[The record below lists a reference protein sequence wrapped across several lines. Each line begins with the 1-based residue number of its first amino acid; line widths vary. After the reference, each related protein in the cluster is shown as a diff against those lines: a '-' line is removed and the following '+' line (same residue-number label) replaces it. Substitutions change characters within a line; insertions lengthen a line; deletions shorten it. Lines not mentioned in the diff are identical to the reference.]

1 MVRHESSRGGG
12 WSRLFLTLLAASLG
26 LPVPEEIPIV
36 AAGVLASQAL
46 VRWWIAL
53 PVCLAGVLSGD
64 VVLYWAGRRW
74 GERLLEWRAVRR
86 VLSPPRAAK
95 LTQGYREHGV
105 KIVVTARHVAG
116 LRAAAFLTA
125 GIAWVPFWRFLA
137 ADAGAALVGV
147 PVSFGL
153 AYLFA
158 DQVQGLLAD
167 VRRLERWLVLAVVVA
182 AGAWIGV
189 SAWRRSRRP

>member
-1 MVRHESSRGGG
+1 MVEGLIEHFTYAG
-12 WSRLFLTLLAASLG
+12 LFLTLLAASLG

-36 AAGVLASQAL
+36 AGGVLASQAV

-64 VVLYWAGRRW
+64 IVLYWAGRRW

-86 VLSPPRAAK
+86 VLSPARAAK
-95 LTQGYREHGV
+95 LAQGYREHGV

-116 LRAAAFLTA
+116 FRAAAFLTA
-125 GIAWVPFWRFLA
+125 GIARVPFWRFLA

-167 VRRLERWLVLAVVVA
+167 VRRLERWLVLAAVVA
-182 AGAWIGV
+182 AGAWIGA

>member
-1 MVRHESSRGGG
+1 M
-12 WSRLFLTLLAASLG
+12 
-26 LPVPEEIPIV
+26 
-36 AAGVLASQAL
+36 
-46 VRWWIAL
+46 
-53 PVCLAGVLSGD
+53 CLAGVLSGD
-64 VVLYWAGRRW
+64 IVLYWAGRRW
-74 GERLLEWRAVRR
+74 GERLL
-86 VLSPPRAAK
+86 
-95 LTQGYREHGV
+95 
-105 KIVVTARHVAG
+105 
-116 LRAAAFLTA
+116 
-125 GIAWVPFWRFLA
+125 FLA

-167 VRRLERWLVLAVVVA
+167 VRRLERWLVLAAVVA

>member
-105 KIVVTARHVAG
+105 KIVVT
-116 LRAAAFLTA
+116 
-125 GIAWVPFWRFLA
+125 
-137 ADAGAALVGV
+137 
-147 PVSFGL
+147 
-153 AYLFA
+153 
-158 DQVQGLLAD
+158 
-167 VRRLERWLVLAVVVA
+167 
-182 AGAWIGV
+182 
-189 SAWRRSRRP
+189 

>member
-1 MVRHESSRGGG
+1 M
-12 WSRLFLTLLAASLG
+12 
-26 LPVPEEIPIV
+26 
-36 AAGVLASQAL
+36 
-46 VRWWIAL
+46 
-53 PVCLAGVLSGD
+53 
-64 VVLYWAGRRW
+64 
-74 GERLLEWRAVRR
+74 
-86 VLSPPRAAK
+86 
-95 LTQGYREHGV
+95 
-105 KIVVTARHVAG
+105 KIVVTARHVPG
-116 LRAAAFLTA
+116 FRAAAFLTA
-125 GIAWVPFWRFLA
+125 GIARVPFWRFLA

-167 VRRLERWLVLAVVVA
+167 VRRLERWLVLAAVVA